1 MKRICPRC
9 GSEST
14 KLVIYMGVDCLICLQ
29 CGYDEREVYS
39 VYPDQKP
46 TELGRKGYP
55 YKQGGHNR
63 IMKKN

>member
-9 GSEST
+9 GSENT
-14 KLVIYMGVDCLICLQ
+14 KIVNYMGVDCLICLQ
-29 CGYDEREVYS
+29 CGYDEREVYN

-46 TELGRKGYP
+46 TELGRGKFTP

-63 IMKKN
+63 ILKK